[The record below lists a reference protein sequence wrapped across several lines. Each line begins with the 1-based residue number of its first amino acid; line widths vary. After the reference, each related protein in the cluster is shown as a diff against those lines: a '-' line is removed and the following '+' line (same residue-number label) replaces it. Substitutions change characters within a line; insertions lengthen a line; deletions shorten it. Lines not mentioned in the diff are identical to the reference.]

1 MKKVMCNKFMI
12 SSVVLVFL
20 VLLLSSM
27 HTPADA
33 SNRPSLSNLEAQL
46 ASLQSQISSMET
58 APLIGEVRLFAGN
71 FAPVGWMLCE
81 GQLLLISENPALF
94 SLLGITYGGNGTT
107 TFTLPDLRGRVAMG
121 AGNGSGL
128 SARTLGEAGGSE
140 STVLTVSQL
149 PGHSHSLNA
158 TQTAGNLT
166 AAESNILAS
175 LSGGIYKNVAAD
187 VVMGSDSIGS
197 TGGGQSVSIVQ
208 PYQVLNYIIAIEG
221 VYPPRN

>member
-12 SSVVLVFL
+12 SSVVLVFM

-46 ASLQSQISSMET
+46 ASLQSQISSMEAT
-58 APLIGEVRLFAGN
+58 PLIGEVRLFAGN

-128 SARTLGEAGGSE
+128 LARTLGEAGDSVDCQ
-140 STVLTVSQL
+140 SATRTLT
-149 PGHSHSLNA
+149 
-158 TQTAGNLT
+158 
-166 AAESNILAS
+166 
-175 LSGGIYKNVAAD
+175 
-187 VVMGSDSIGS
+187 
-197 TGGGQSVSIVQ
+197 
-208 PYQVLNYIIAIEG
+208 
-221 VYPPRN
+221 